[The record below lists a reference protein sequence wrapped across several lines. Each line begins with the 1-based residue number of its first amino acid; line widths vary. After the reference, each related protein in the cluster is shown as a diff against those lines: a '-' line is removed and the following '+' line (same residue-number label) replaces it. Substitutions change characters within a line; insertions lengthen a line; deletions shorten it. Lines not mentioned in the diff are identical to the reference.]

1 MSWLVTTADSVI
13 LTIKATP
20 RAKRTEVSGV
30 DPDWIR
36 LRIQAPPVDGKANEA
51 IIAFFAEAF
60 KIHRRAV
67 EICTG
72 DTSRLKRIK
81 LHGVSDVAAR
91 AWAAGAALGL
101 TEAHKS

>member
-1 MSWLVTTADSVI
+1 MSWLLPTAQGVI

-20 RAKRTEVSGV
+20 RAKRSEVSGF

-51 IIAFFAEAF
+51 IIAFFSEAF
-60 KIHRRAV
+60 HVHRRAV

-72 DTSRLKRIK
+72 DTSRLKRIR
-81 LHGVSDVAAR
+81 LHGVEEQAVR
-91 AWAAGAALGL
+91 AWAAGFAQEG
-101 TEAHKS
+101 

>member
-1 MSWLVTTADSVI
+1 MSWLTPTSQGVI
-13 LTIKATP
+13 LTLKVTP
-20 RAKRTEVSGV
+20 RAKRTEVSGF

-51 IIAFFAEAF
+51 IIAFFSESLN
-60 KIHRRAV
+60 IHRRAV

-81 LHGVSDVAAR
+81 LQGVTEAAVR
-91 AWAAGAALGL
+91 TWAAGVGQ
-101 TEAHKS
+101 

>member
-13 LTIKATP
+13 LTIKVTP

-51 IIAFFAEAF
+51 IIAFFAEALH
-60 KIHRRAV
+60 IHRRAV

-81 LHGVSDVAAR
+81 LHGVNEAVVS
-91 AWAAGAALGL
+91 AWVEGLGL
-101 TEAHKS
+101 AG

>member
-13 LTIKATP
+13 LTLKVTP
-20 RAKRTEVSGV
+20 RAKRTEVSGF

-51 IIAFFAEAF
+51 IIAFFADTF
-60 KIHRRAV
+60 HIHRRAV

-81 LHGVSDVAAR
+81 LRGVTDVTAR
-91 AWAAGAALGL
+91 AWAA
-101 TEAHKS
+101 EAGKK

>member
-20 RAKRTEVSGV
+20 RAKRTEVSGF

-60 KIHRRAV
+60 NIHRRAV

-81 LHGVSDVAAR
+81 LHGVNEATAR
-91 AWAAGAALGL
+91 AWATGCG
-101 TEAHKS
+101 TGTN

>member
-1 MSWLVTTADSVI
+1 MSWLTPTSQGVI
-13 LTIKATP
+13 LTLKVTP
-20 RAKRTEVSGV
+20 RAKRTEVSGF

-51 IIAFFAEAF
+51 IIAFLSESF

-81 LHGVSDVAAR
+81 LQGVTEDAVRTWVAGVAQ
-91 AWAAGAALGL
+91 
-101 TEAHKS
+101 

>member
-13 LTIKATP
+13 LTLKVTP
-20 RAKRTEVSGV
+20 RAKRTEVSGF
-30 DPDWIR
+30 DPDWMR

-51 IIAFFAEAF
+51 IIAFFADAF
-60 KIHRRAV
+60 HIHRRAV

-81 LHGVSDVAAR
+81 LHGVSEAVVR
-91 AWAAGAALGL
+91 VWASGLGL
-101 TEAHKS
+101 E

>member
-20 RAKRTEVSGV
+20 RAKRTEVSGF
-30 DPDWIR
+30 DPDWMR

-51 IIAFFAEAF
+51 IIAFFSEQF
-60 KIHRRAV
+60 HIHRRAV

-91 AWAAGAALGL
+91 AWAAGLGL
-101 TEAHKS
+101 

>member
-1 MSWLVTTADSVI
+1 MSWLGTTADSVI

-20 RAKRTEVSGV
+20 RAKRTEVSGF

-51 IIAFFAEAF
+51 IIAFFADAF
-60 KIHRRAV
+60 HIHRRAV

-81 LHGVSDVAAR
+81 LHGVTEAAAR
-91 AWAAGAALGL
+91 AWAAGAGK
-101 TEAHKS
+101 E

>member
-1 MSWLVTTADSVI
+1 MSWFLPTAKGVI

-20 RAKRTEVSGV
+20 RAKRTEVSGF

-51 IIAFFAEAF
+51 IIAFFAKEF
-60 KIHRRAV
+60 HLHRRAV

-91 AWAAGAALGL
+91 AWAEGAAQ
-101 TEAHKS
+101 ASAPIA